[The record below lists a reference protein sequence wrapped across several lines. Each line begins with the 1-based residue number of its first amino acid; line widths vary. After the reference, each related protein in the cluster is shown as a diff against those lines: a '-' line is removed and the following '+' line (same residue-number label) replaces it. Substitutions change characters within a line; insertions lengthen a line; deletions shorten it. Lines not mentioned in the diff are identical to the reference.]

1 MTKYVKKPVKVSAWQ
16 LTSENMEN
24 GMPDWLDLDKVRI
37 FNGGAPFAEIETLE
51 GLMTASYG
59 DFIIQGVKG
68 EFYPCKP
75 DIFLATY
82 DRAPVLL
89 KNGSEDY
96 SVLDDRTLAGKLREA
111 KEAYQRLGLESY
123 KRTIEK
129 QVEGKGVV
137 FGKSVITIE
146 GMKGEYLVSDMEEQL
161 SRAAYVPFPMLAIR
175 NIKVNGEVSNK
186 LQYSNRTHPN
196 VTVVGEYVEGTRV
209 GVVYD

>member
-16 LTSENMEN
+16 LTSENIDA
-24 GMPDWLDLDKVRI
+24 GLPDWLNLDKVHV
-37 FNGGAPFAEIETLE
+37 FGGEEPFAEIETLE
-51 GLMTASYG
+51 GLMRADCDDY
-59 DFIIQGVKG
+59 IIQGIKG

-82 DRAPVLL
+82 EKAPVLL
-89 KNGSEDY
+89 KNGEEDY
-96 SVLDDRTLAGKLREA
+96 SVLDDKDLADKTCVAGVVYR
-111 KEAYQRLGLESY
+111 RLGAELY

-146 GMKGEYLVSDMEEQL
+146 GMKGEYLVADMATQL
-161 SRAAYVPFPMLAIR
+161 SRASYVPFPMLALHR
-175 NIKVNGEVSNK
+175 IKVNGEVSK
-186 LQYSNRTHPN
+186 SLQYTNQTHPI
-196 VTVVGEYVEGTRV
+196 VTVIGEYAEGTKG